1 MTTEGKNMTF
11 INDISSG
18 AELSTAFQ
26 ALTEKWTYLE
36 IRIEVP
42 GSKLYWFEA
51 LYWTQL
57 EKHIEFFCGEKQEVL
72 HHCRV

>member
-42 GSKLYWFEA
+42 GSKFYWYGA

-57 EKHIEFFCGEKQEVL
+57 EKYIEFFCGEKQEVL
-72 HHCRV
+72 H